1 MNVNYQE
8 ILSNSLQLPPVRLTC
23 VVMKTIVCAISLLM
37 LNSCNTLI
45 GMGRDTKEGFYW
57 CNGKIQ
63 NMRQN
68 GGGGND
74 PGGTDGAPV
83 Y

>member
-1 MNVNYQE
+1 ME
-8 ILSNSLQLPPVRLTC
+8 LAC
-23 VVMKTIVCAISLLM
+23 AGMKTIVFAMCLLM

-57 CNGKIQ
+57 CNNKIQ

-68 GGGGND
+68 GGGSGGSD
-74 PGGTDGAPV
+74 DTGGTDGAPV